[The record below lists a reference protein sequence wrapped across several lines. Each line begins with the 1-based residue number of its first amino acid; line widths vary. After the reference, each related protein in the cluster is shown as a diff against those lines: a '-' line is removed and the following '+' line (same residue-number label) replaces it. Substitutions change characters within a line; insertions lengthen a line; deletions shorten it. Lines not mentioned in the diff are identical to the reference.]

1 MPEHAGGPVRLA
13 TPPTVLINGESG
25 RQSASST
32 ERRSS
37 ADFYSQ
43 FDSASE
49 GDMQDDVAAAED
61 AGNNVDWKRR
71 CTVLKRRLQE
81 KENELK
87 ALRKRVLE
95 AVM

>member
-1 MPEHAGGPVRLA
+1 MRLA

-25 RQSASST
+25 RQSSSSR

-37 ADFYSQ
+37 PDFFGS
-43 FDSASE
+43 FDSAS
-49 GDMQDDVAAAED
+49 DMEPPDDALAEE
-61 AGNNVDWKRR
+61 ANIDWKRR
-71 CTVLKRRLQE
+71 CIVLKRKLQE

-87 ALRKRVLE
+87 AMKRRVLD

>member
-1 MPEHAGGPVRLA
+1 MRLA

-25 RQSASST
+25 HQSASST

-49 GDMQDDVAAAED
+49 GDMQDDAAAD
-61 AGNNVDWKRR
+61 DAAGNNVDWKRR
-71 CTVLKRRLQE
+71 CTVLKRKLQE

>member
-1 MPEHAGGPVRLA
+1 MRLA

-49 GDMQDDVAAAED
+49 GDVQDDAVADD

-71 CTVLKRRLQE
+71 CTVLKRKLQE

-87 ALRKRVLE
+87 ALRRRVLE

>member
-1 MPEHAGGPVRLA
+1 MRLA

-49 GDMQDDVAAAED
+49 GDVQDDAAAAADD

-71 CTVLKRRLQE
+71 CTVLKRKLQE
-81 KENELK
+81 KETELK
-87 ALRKRVLE
+87 ALRRRVLE

>member
-1 MPEHAGGPVRLA
+1 MRLA

-37 ADFYSQ
+37 AEFYSQ
-43 FDSASE
+43 FDSASD
-49 GDMQDDVAAAED
+49 GDVQDDAPAD
-61 AGNNVDWKRR
+61 DGGNNVDWKRR
-71 CTVLKRRLQE
+71 CTVLKRKLQE

-87 ALRKRVLE
+87 SVRKRVLE

>member
-1 MPEHAGGPVRLA
+1 MRLA

-25 RQSASST
+25 RQSNSSQ

-37 ADFYSQ
+37 ADF
-43 FDSASE
+43 FGPLDSASE
-49 GDMQDDVAAAED
+49 GDAQDDGAAEE
-61 AGNNVDWKRR
+61 ASRNVDWKRR
-71 CTVLKRRLQE
+71 CMVLKRKLQE

-87 ALRKRVLE
+87 AMKRRVLD

>member
-1 MPEHAGGPVRLA
+1 MRLA

-25 RQSASST
+25 HQSASST

-49 GDMQDDVAAAED
+49 GDMQDDAAADD

-71 CTVLKRRLQE
+71 CTVLKRKLQE